1 MRIGT
6 QELIIILIVV
16 IIIFGP
22 TQIPKLTKMFGKS
35 VKSFKEGMEETEEDD
50 DGPEE
55 APDEDKAG
63 RRPRPPMKDEAKQ
76 AIPTGA

>member
-22 TQIPKLTKMFGKS
+22 TQIPKLTRMFGKS
-35 VKSFKEGMEETEEDD
+35 VKSFKDGMEDASSGD
-50 DGPEE
+50 APEQEKAKKPQKAKAAKE
-55 APDEDKAG
+55 AKADDED
-63 RRPRPPMKDEAKQ
+63 ES
-76 AIPTGA
+76 